1 MQWAPGNYYGNDR
14 APKYIAISYTWG
26 RWRLKIAF
34 DNPGEPV
41 PQIHYVWLDV
51 ACIDQTRGSA
61 EMALEVGRQAKIFK
75 GATHTFAW
83 LTKLSRQGYL
93 SQTEKLQQQAKSSRA
108 EAKSGIERVQRGL
121 DGTRQEIELLSL
133 DPWFSS
139 LWTLQEAYLCP
150 QTVFIS
156 RQGELMSPSE
166 IDNPAERPM
175 LLSDFIDYCDHMM
188 TIVTSHEKKPQTIE
202 TNDKYLLALK
212 RSIERSGMTG
222 LRSSLPVTL
231 LGAARHRTTTRA
243 TDRVYG
249 IMQIFGFQLGKS
261 RPGCDPHVEFSLA
274 ELEDELGREL
284 LIREPIMSQ
293 MHIFE
298 IPPQPGKR
306 WRISQDSQ
314 PTRRLNYGDGKSV
327 FDAMSVKAKLST
339 VTFEGVDW
347 GHFRGKIC
355 KFSKLIKIWNTKA
368 GWTGGNIDLDGPEQ
382 WTAVHG
388 PELARKEA
396 IAFSQQHPDAVL
408 LLLGLAEIKA
418 PPNDWSMPV
427 GLLLVPFSGQ
437 SGISETLCVWLRAGI
452 CQWWTSTDPNHSP
465 EVVRTLQG
473 ESEEWTSSAGA
484 FG

>member
-1 MQWAPGNYYGNDR
+1 
-14 APKYIAISYTWG
+14 
-26 RWRLKIAF
+26 
-34 DNPGEPV
+34 
-41 PQIHYVWLDV
+41 
-51 ACIDQTRGSA
+51 
-61 EMALEVGRQAKIFK
+61 MALEVGRQAKIFK

-93 SQTEKLQQQAKSSRA
+93 SQTETLQQQAKLSRA
-108 EAKSGIERVQRGL
+108 EAKNGIERVQRGL
-121 DGTRQEIELLSL
+121 DGTRQEIELLGL

-150 QTVFIS
+150 QSVFIS
-156 RQGELMSPSE
+156 RQGELMNSSE
-166 IDNPAERPM
+166 IDNPAESPM

-202 TNDKYLLALK
+202 TDDKYLLALK
-212 RSIERSGMTG
+212 RSVERSGMIG

-261 RPGCDPHVEFSLA
+261 RPGCDSRVEFSLA

-339 VTFEGVDW
+339 VTLKGVNW
-347 GHFRGKIC
+347 GHFSGKIC
-355 KFSKLIKIWNTKA
+355 KFSKLVEIWNTKA

-382 WTAVHG
+382 WTAIHG
-388 PELARKEA
+388 PDLAREEA

-408 LLLGLAEIKA
+408 LLLGVTEIKIS
-418 PPNDWSMPV
+418 PKHSSMPV

-437 SGISETLCVWLRAGI
+437 SGISETLDVWLRAGI
-452 CQWWTSTDPNHSP
+452 CQWWTSTDPDHSP
-465 EVVRTLQG
+465 EVVRTLRG
-473 ESEEWTSSAGA
+473 DSKDWTFSAGA

>member
-1 MQWAPGNYYGNDR
+1 MGEMENLL
-14 APKYIAISYTWG
+14 ISA
-26 RWRLKIAF
+26 LKLSTEVRAF

-41 PQIHYVWLDV
+41 PQIHHVWLDV
-51 ACIDQTRGSA
+51 ACIDQTRGST

-83 LTKLSRQGYL
+83 LTTLSRQGYL
-93 SQTEKLQQQAKSSRA
+93 SQTERLQQQAKLLRA

-121 DGTRQEIELLSL
+121 EGTRQEIELLSL

-150 QTVFIS
+150 QSVFIS

-188 TIVTSHEKKPQTIE
+188 TIVTSHEKKPQTIDP
-202 TNDKYLLALK
+202 NDKYLLALK
-212 RSIERSGMTG
+212 HAIERSGMIG

-261 RPGCDPHVEFSLA
+261 RPGCDPHVEFSLP

-298 IPPQPGKR
+298 VPPQAGKR
-306 WRISQDSQ
+306 WRISPDSQ
-314 PTRRLNYGDGKSV
+314 PTRRLNYGEGKAV
-327 FDAMSVKAKLST
+327 FDDMSVKAELST
-339 VTFEGVDW
+339 VALKEVNW
-347 GHFRGKIC
+347 GHFSGKLC
-355 KFSKLIKIWNTKA
+355 KFSTLVEIWNSKV

-396 IAFSQQHPDAVL
+396 IAFSQQHPNAVL
-408 LLLGLAEIKA
+408 LLLGLREIKA
-418 PPNDWSMPV
+418 PPPDWSMPV

-437 SGISETLCVWLRAGI
+437 PGISETSNVWLRAGI
-452 CQWWTSTDPNHSP
+452 CQWWTSTDPDHSP
-465 EVVRTLQG
+465 EVVGTLQG
-473 ESEEWTSSAGA
+473 ESEEWILSAGA

>member
-1 MQWAPGNYYGNDR
+1 
-14 APKYIAISYTWG
+14 
-26 RWRLKIAF
+26 
-34 DNPGEPV
+34 
-41 PQIHYVWLDV
+41 
-51 ACIDQTRGSA
+51 
-61 EMALEVGRQAKIFK
+61 MALEVGRQAKIFK
-75 GATHTFAW
+75 GATHTIAW

-93 SQTEKLQQQAKSSRA
+93 LQVEKLQQQAKLSRA
-108 EAKSGIERVQRGL
+108 EAESGIDQVQRGL
-121 DGTRQEIELLSL
+121 DNTRLEIELLSL

-150 QTVFIS
+150 QAMFIS
-156 RQGELMSPSE
+156 RQGEFMNPTE
-166 IDNPAERPM
+166 VDNSAERPM

-202 TNDKYLLALK
+202 PDDKYLLALK
-212 RSIERSGMTG
+212 HSIERSGMIG

-261 RPGCDPHVEFSLA
+261 RPGCDPQVEFSLP

-298 IPPQPGKR
+298 IPPQAGKR
-306 WRISQDSQ
+306 WRISHDSQ

-327 FDAMSVKAKLST
+327 FDAMSVKAELST
-339 VTFEGVDW
+339 VALGGAKW
-347 GHFRGKIC
+347 GHFSGKVC
-355 KFSKLIKIWNTKA
+355 KFSKLVEIWNTKR
-368 GWTGGNIDLDGPEQ
+368 GWSGGNIDLDGPEQ

-396 IAFSQQHPDAVL
+396 VAFSQQHPDAVL

-418 PPNDWSMPV
+418 PPYDWSMPV

-437 SGISETLCVWLRAGI
+437 SGISETLDVWLRVGI
-452 CQWWTSTDPNHSP
+452 CQWWTSTDPDHSP

-473 ESEEWTSSAGA
+473 ESKDWILSAGA